1 MSFLFFIFKTFRH
14 GGDLYMLDERHIDA
28 IEYLLSGTM
37 LKSEIADRVGIS
49 TRTLSRWENDDEF
62 KAELDTRRKAL
73 KKTAENKIINQTNN
87 LVDKMFDL
95 AYKSTDQRVKY
106 NAIKYLLDRSLG
118 VPTAAKEEDSS
129 DDKEKN
135 KDVNALKAEMEE
147 IKKLTVIK

>member
-1 MSFLFFIFKTFRH
+1 
-14 GGDLYMLDERHIDA
+14 MLDEKHIAA
-28 IEYLLSGTM
+28 IDYILSGTM
-37 LKSEIADRVGIS
+37 LKQEIADRVGIS
-49 TRTLSRWENDDEF
+49 TRTLSRWENDEEF

-118 VPTAAKEEDSS
+118 VPTAAKEEDNS

-135 KDVNALKAEMEE
+135 KDVNDLKKDLEE
-147 IKKLTVIK
+147 IKSLKVIK

>member
-1 MSFLFFIFKTFRH
+1 
-14 GGDLYMLDERHIDA
+14 MLDERHIDA

>member
-1 MSFLFFIFKTFRH
+1 
-14 GGDLYMLDERHIDA
+14 MLDERHIDA

-73 KKTAENKIINQTNN
+73 KKNAENKIINQTNN

-95 AYKSTDQRVKY
+95 AYKSSDQRVKY

-118 VPTAAKEEDSS
+118 VPTAAKEENNN

-135 KDVNALKAEMEE
+135 KDVNDLKKDLEE
-147 IKKLTVIK
+147 IKSLKVIK

>member
-1 MSFLFFIFKTFRH
+1 
-14 GGDLYMLDERHIDA
+14 MLDEKHIAA
-28 IEYLLSGTM
+28 IDYILSGTM
-37 LKSEIADRVGIS
+37 LKREIADRVGIS

-95 AYKSTDQRVKY
+95 AYKSSDQRVKY

-118 VPTAAKEEDSS
+118 VPTTAKEEDNS

-135 KDVNALKAEMEE
+135 KDVNDLKAEMEE

>member
-1 MSFLFFIFKTFRH
+1 
-14 GGDLYMLDERHIDA
+14 MLDEKHIAA
-28 IEYLLSGTM
+28 IDYILSGTM
-37 LKSEIADRVGIS
+37 LKREIADRVGIS

-118 VPTAAKEEDSS
+118 VPTAAKEEDNS

-135 KDVNALKAEMEE
+135 KDVNDLKKDLEE
-147 IKKLTVIK
+147 IKSLKVIK

>member
-1 MSFLFFIFKTFRH
+1 
-14 GGDLYMLDERHIDA
+14 MLDEKHIAA
-28 IEYLLSGTM
+28 IDYILSGTM

-49 TRTLSRWENDDEF
+49 TRTLNRWENDDEF

-95 AYKSTDQRVKY
+95 AYKSSDQRVKY

-118 VPTAAKEEDSS
+118 VPTTAKEEDNS

-135 KDVNALKAEMEE
+135 KDVNDLKKDLEE
-147 IKKLTVIK
+147 IKSLKVVK

>member
-1 MSFLFFIFKTFRH
+1 
-14 GGDLYMLDERHIDA
+14 MLDERHIDA
-28 IEYLLSGTM
+28 IEYILSGTM

-49 TRTLSRWENDDEF
+49 TRTLSRWENDEEF

-73 KKTAENKIINQTNN
+73 KKTAENKIVNQTNN

-118 VPTAAKEEDSS
+118 VPTTAKEEDNS

-135 KDVNALKAEMEE
+135 KDVNDLKKDLEE
-147 IKKLTVIK
+147 IKSLKVIK